1 MTEFE
6 KAVMEKLDHLIEML
20 QAGGAAPN
28 LQSEWFNEDGV
39 PVGKRVKKENGEW
52 GWVHKGDWD
61 TARKACSDCE
71 APILF
76 ILSKMGP
83 TPKPGQTREPGY
95 DGPKWVTMNPEG
107 SCHYDTCKVKVRQNM
122 QDNPPSTPPAN
133 TGFQDEV
140 PF

>member
-1 MTEFE
+1 MSEQEFRQR
-6 KAVMEKLDHLIEML
+6 VIDTLDHIVGLLENRSSKPA
-20 QAGGAAPN
+20 QN
-28 LQSEWFNEDGV
+28 SEWFNEDGI
-39 PVGKRVKKENGEW
+39 PVGKRVLQENGEW

-61 TARKACSDCE
+61 TGRKACSDCE

-83 TPKPGQTREPGY
+83 TPKRGQTREPGY

-107 SCHYDTCKVKVRQNM
+107 SCHYDTCKVKVKENFKEQ
-122 QDNPPSTPPAN
+122 PAPQF
-133 TGFQDEV
+133 GSSDEV